1 MAWQMAWRGKSPDQ
15 RSYCSLLVF
24 FARAPPLSLAALPL
38 AARRSPLAARRTP
51 HAPRRSPL
59 APALVSRA
67 CILPCLKGKI
77 RDRPQ
82 SESRRN

>member
-24 FARAPPLSLAALPL
+24 FARAPPLSLAAFPLAARRSPL

-51 HAPRRSPL
+51 L
-59 APALVSRA
+59 AARPSRLPSFLVLAFYRVS
-67 CILPCLKGKI
+67 KEK
-77 RDRPQ
+77 
-82 SESRRN
+82 

>member
-15 RSYCSLLVF
+15 RSYGSLLVF

-38 AARRSPLAARRTP
+38 AA
-51 HAPRRSPL
+51 RRSPL